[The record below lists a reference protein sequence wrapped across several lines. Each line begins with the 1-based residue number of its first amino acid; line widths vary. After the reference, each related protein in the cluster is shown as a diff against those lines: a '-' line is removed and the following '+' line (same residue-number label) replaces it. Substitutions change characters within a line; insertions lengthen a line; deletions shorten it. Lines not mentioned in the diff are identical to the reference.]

1 MKDLFGNTIQDP
13 NGNLGFPGFDGMSA
27 AVSLAY
33 VAGMQEHG
41 VPITYAY
48 ISDAHDKHPSGPSY
62 GPGQS
67 GYVAALQAYNQAFGT
82 FFNRLASD
90 GINSSNTLFVFTADE
105 GDHFVGGAPSP
116 AGCNGV
122 TTPCSYSQ
130 IGEINANLAGLLATE
145 RSNTTLFKV
154 HSDSAPTI
162 YINGN
167 PARDASVTRTFD
179 RDIGQLTA
187 VDPITKAT
195 DTLTKFLADSVEM
208 KLIHMVTADP
218 ARTPTLTMFADPNY
232 FLFAAAANCSSPCVT
247 ELPGFAWN
255 HGDVQ
260 SDITTTW
267 LGMVGPGVDQTGVDS
282 TTWSDHT
289 DIRPTIMTLVGLKD
303 DYGHDG
309 RVLVEDLSGY
319 AQPSAVKQSTSFVA
333 LSQMYKQLDAC
344 VGQFGL
350 ATLGISTRA
359 LESGS
364 ASDDSKYA
372 QLESALASF
381 GNQRDALAAQMIAL
395 LENAEYNN
403 QPFSDSQAQSLI
415 SQGQTL
421 LNNVNKT

>member
-1 MKDLFGNTIQDP
+1 
-13 NGNLGFPGFDGMSA
+13 
-27 AVSLAY
+27 
-33 VAGMQEHG
+33 
-41 VPITYAY
+41 
-48 ISDAHDKHPSGPSY
+48 
-62 GPGQS
+62 
-67 GYVAALQAYNQAFGT
+67 
-82 FFNRLASD
+82 
-90 GINSSNTLFVFTADE
+90 
-105 GDHFVGGAPSP
+105 VGGAPSP
-116 AGCNGV
+116 AGCDGV
-122 TTPCSYSQ
+122 TTPCTYSQ

-145 RSNTTLFKV
+145 QGKNTTPFKV

-167 PARDASVTRTFD
+167 PARDAPVTRTFD

-187 VDPITKAT
+187 VNPITHAT

-232 FLFAAAANCSSPCVT
+232 FLFAGGTTCPTPTSCVF
-247 ELPGFAWN
+247 ENPGFAWN

-415 SQGQTL
+415 AQGQAL
-421 LNNVNKT
+421 LNQVNKT